1 MTRLAAQ
8 LEHLR
13 RGERGSAVVEF
24 VILAVAIFVPLTYG
38 VIAFAAIQRAV
49 FASTEAARQ
58 AGRAYGTAPDP
69 AGAGARA
76 EYAAALAV
84 ESQGID
90 PTDVAVWAAPASAS
104 CEDSGDRYSPS
115 FAPAEQFVV
124 CVQVTIR
131 VPLIPEFITT
141 NTSTGRYV
149 VTMDHFR

>member
-1 MTRLAAQ
+1 MTA
-8 LEHLR
+8 LR
-13 RGERGSAVVEF
+13 ARARSVLRGERGSAIVEF
-24 VILAVAIFVPLTYG
+24 VILAVVVFVPLTYG

-69 AGAGARA
+69 SAADQRA
-76 EYAAALAV
+76 EYAAVLAV
-84 ESQGID
+84 ESQGVE
-90 PTDVAVWAAPASAS
+90 PTDVAVWAAPASSS
-104 CEDSGDRYSPS
+104 CEDDAVRYVPS
-115 FAPAEQFVV
+115 LAPAEQFVV

-131 VPLIPEFITT
+131 VPLIPEFITS

>member
-1 MTRLAAQ
+1 MTARRAWSRFVL
-8 LEHLR
+8 
-13 RGERGSAVVEF
+13 RGERGSAIVEF
-24 VILAVAIFVPLTYG
+24 VILAVVIFVPLTYG

-69 AGAGARA
+69 GVADQRA
-76 EYAAALAV
+76 EYAAVLAV
-84 ESQGID
+84 ESQGIE
-90 PTDVAVWAAPASAS
+90 PTDVAVWAAPASSS
-104 CEDSGDRYSPS
+104 CEDDAVRYAPS
-115 FAPAEQFVV
+115 LAPAEQFVV

-131 VPLIPEFITT
+131 VPLIPEFITS